1 MKSITII
8 GGSGF
13 IGTNLIEK
21 LQDDENNILN
31 IDKVASAVYPQI
43 SAVADVRN
51 ADALQQAL
59 TPSEWVV
66 LLAAEHK
73 DDVSPANLYYDVN
86 VSGAKNVLD
95 TMDKTGIKKIIFT
108 SSVAIYGLD
117 KNNPDETHPA
127 DPFNHYGKSKWQT
140 EELLR
145 EWFNKNPDGKTL
157 IIIRPTVVFG
167 PGNRGN
173 VYNLL
178 AQIAGG
184 KFLMIGKGK
193 NKKSM
198 AYVDNIASFIQ
209 FCMGKN
215 FSGYHVFN
223 YADKP
228 DLTTLQLVES
238 VETALGKKLPSIRIP
253 YGIGYLGGLCFDI
266 MSKLIRKKFAIS
278 AVRIKKF
285 CATTQFSADKTRE
298 TGYTPTVTLQEGIK
312 RTIASIRSS
321 SAATD

>member
-1 MKSITII
+1 MKRITII

-13 IGTNLIEK
+13 IGTRLIDK
-21 LQDDENNILN
+21 LEYDENNILN
-31 IDKVASAVYPQI
+31 IDKVASAIYPQI
-43 SAVADVRN
+43 SSVADVRN
-51 ADALQQAL
+51 ANELQQAL
-59 TPSEWVV
+59 TPAEWVV

-73 DDVSPANLYYDVN
+73 DDVSPASLYYDVN
-86 VSGAKNVLD
+86 VTGAKNVLD
-95 TMDKTGIKKIIFT
+95 AMDKTGIKKIIFT

-145 EWFNKNPDGKTL
+145 EWFNKNPDDKTL
-157 IIIRPTVVFG
+157 IILRPTVVFG

-178 AQIAGG
+178 AQIADG

-198 AYVDNIASFIQ
+198 AYVDNIAWFIQ
-209 FCMGKN
+209 FCIEKN

-228 DLTTLQLVES
+228 DLTTLQLVEA
-238 VETALGKKLPSIRIP
+238 VESALGKKLPAIRIP
-253 YGIGYLGGLCFDI
+253 YGIGYMGGVCFDI

-285 CATTQFSADKTRE
+285 CATTQFSADKVLE
-298 TGYTPTVTLQEGIK
+298 TGYTPKVTLQEGITK
-312 RTIASIRSS
+312 TIASIRA